1 MNNWLIQ
8 QKFVDWTPYANSGEA
23 IFCLSRFVDNAFSS
37 DVGIIWCSE
46 NICTLIRAPR
56 YDSDG
61 YGESFVFQ
69 WLPASPPPAPPE
81 KPGFLQKL
89 AKLFE
94 DGMEAYGQAE
104 YEQGLAMQAEGQAIS
119 NWLANKDNEHKISMA
134 LDVLGLVN
142 FIIMCIPIVGEA
154 DMGLTAVGLAARR
167 GSAD

>member
-1 MNNWLIQ
+1 
-8 QKFVDWTPYANSGEA
+8 
-23 IFCLSRFVDNAFSS
+23 
-37 DVGIIWCSE
+37 
-46 NICTLIRAPR
+46 
-56 YDSDG
+56 
-61 YGESFVFQ
+61 
-69 WLPASPPPAPPE
+69 
-81 KPGFLQKL
+81 
-89 AKLFE
+89 
-94 DGMEAYGQAE
+94 MEAYGQAE